1 MRVFRYQAIDY
12 FGETTRGSIESP
24 SLEAATG
31 ELGVKGLYLV
41 SIGEVSGTLVALQRS
56 LLALRVGPADILGF
70 VQGLSVMVTAGMPIL
85 GSLDDVIAST
95 PNGAF
100 LPVVRDIRRRLE
112 RGSSLSL
119 ALEAH
124 GDLFPGILKTLV
136 AVGEET
142 GTLAQSLKEAFEH
155 LARMQKLKDVVK
167 KALLYPVL
175 AAGATL
181 GALIFWL
188 VFVIPS
194 LAGSLKGL
202 GVKLPALTALLIQ
215 ASALFL
221 AHWQLGLALCSLVA
235 LALFGMGKNP
245 RTRYLRD
252 RVLVKTP
259 VVKGIL
265 LNRLMVTFSEQFGML
280 VRGGVNLERLFDLL
294 MPAVGNAYF
303 SAQLLRA
310 KENVL
315 NGSRISDALERQNF
329 LPPEA
334 LAKIRTGETTGALD
348 SQLQYL
354 ARWYTVKLDN
364 SIDNL
369 GKVIEPLVMII
380 IGGMFGLIAMG
391 LLLPIYDLVSKLGRT

>member
-1 MRVFRYQAIDY
+1 
-12 FGETTRGSIESP
+12 
-24 SLEAATG
+24 
-31 ELGVKGLYLV
+31 
-41 SIGEVSGTLVALQRS
+41 
-56 LLALRVGPADILGF
+56 VGPADILGF
-70 VQGLSVMVTAGMPIL
+70 VQGLSVLVTAGMPIL

-124 GDLFPGILKTLV
+124 RDLFTGILKTLV

-142 GTLAQSLKEAFEH
+142 GTLAQSLKEAYEH
-155 LARMQKLKDVVK
+155 LARMQKLKDVVR
-167 KALLYPVL
+167 KALLYPAL
-175 AAGATL
+175 AGVATL
-181 GALIFWL
+181 GALVFWL
-188 VFVIPS
+188 AFVIPS

-202 GVKLPALTALLIQ
+202 GVKLPALTVLLIQ
-215 ASALFL
+215 GSALFL
-221 AHWQLGLALCSLVA
+221 ARWQLGLALATVAA
-235 LALFGMGKNP
+235 LAIFGMGQHP

-252 RVLVKTP
+252 LVLVKTP

-303 SAQLLRA
+303 GARLLRA
-310 KENVL
+310 KEDVL
-315 NGSRISDALERQNF
+315 NGSRISDALERQDF
-329 LPPEA
+329 LPPTA
-334 LAKIRTGETTGALD
+334 LAKIRIGETTGALD
-348 SQLQYL
+348 GQLQYL

-369 GKVIEPLVMII
+369 GKVIEPLVMVI